1 MKIVSQIFAA
11 SSLLLA
17 CATAQADALVTEAE
31 AKLPNAP
38 GIATRGVTRGPGIKM
53 VSPDPSSGTVKSP
66 FDLKVGF
73 EARGG
78 AKIDPSSVKVHYM
91 KSPLVD
97 LTDRIKDGIKGEGI
111 DFSRAELSAGEHAIR
126 FTVKDSEG
134 RSTSSVMT
142 VNVVKN

>member
-1 MKIVSQIFAA
+1 MKFSLPQFAA
-11 SSLLLA
+11 ASLLLA
-17 CATAQADALVTEAE
+17 CSAIQAGPLVTEEE

-53 VSPDPSSGTVKSP
+53 VSPDPAVKTVKSP

-78 AKIDPSSVKVHYM
+78 AKIDASSVKVHYM
-91 KSPLVD
+91 KTPLVD
-97 LTDRIKDGIKGEGI
+97 LTDRLKGGIKDEGI
-111 DFSRAELSAGEHAIR
+111 DLAKAELPPGEHPIR
-126 FTVKDSEG
+126 VTVKDSEG

-142 VNVVKN
+142 LNVVK

>member
-1 MKIVSQIFAA
+1 MKTVSSLFAA
-11 SSLLLA
+11 CVFFLG
-17 CATAQADALVTEAE
+17 CAAAHAGPLVTEEE

-38 GIATRGVTRGPGIKM
+38 SLATRGVTRGPGIKL
-53 VSPDPSSGTVKSP
+53 VSPDPASKTVKSP

-78 AKIDPSSVKVHYM
+78 AKIDPASIKVFYM
-91 KSPLVD
+91 KTPLID
-97 LTDRIKDGIKGEGI
+97 LTDRIKDGIKDDGI
-111 DFSRAELSAGEHAIR
+111 DFAKTEMPTGEHNLR

-142 VNVVKN
+142 LNVVK

>member
-1 MKIVSQIFAA
+1 MKPNPKF
-11 SSLLLA
+11 LA
-17 CATAQADALVTEAE
+17 CVFAFACAAAQAAPLVTEDE

-38 GIATRGVTRGPGIKM
+38 GLATRGVTRGPGIKL
-53 VSPDPSSGTVKSP
+53 VSPDPATKTVKSP

-78 AKIDPSSVKVHYM
+78 AKIDPASIKVHYM
-91 KSPLVD
+91 KTPLVD
-97 LTDRIKDGIKGEGI
+97 LTDRVKDGIKDEGI
-111 DFSRAELSAGEHAIR
+111 DFSRAEMPPGEHAIR

-142 VNVVKN
+142 VNVVK

>member
-1 MKIVSQIFAA
+1 MKLNTFTLAAGLFA
-11 SSLLLA
+11 LA
-17 CATAQADALVTEAE
+17 CTTAHAAPLITEDE

-38 GIATRGVTRGPGIKM
+38 GLATRGVTRGPGIKM
-53 VSPDPSSGTVKSP
+53 VSPDPASKTVKSP

-78 AKIDPSSVKVHYM
+78 AKIDPASVKVHYM
-91 KSPLVD
+91 KTPLVD
-97 LTDRIKDGIKGEGI
+97 LTDRLKDGIKDEGI
-111 DFSRAELSAGEHAIR
+111 DLAKAEMPAGEHTIR

-142 VNVVKN
+142 VHVIK